1 MQDLVAQG
9 VPASSLLF
17 LNFEDDRLQPLDL
30 KGAAG
35 IIDAFYAEVPENHD
49 RSTYLFLD
57 EVHALPEWSRLVRR
71 LQDTR
76 KARLFLTGSSARMLS
91 REIATELRG
100 RSLATEV
107 WPYSFS
113 EWLSARE
120 PGKEM
125 RLPRPP
131 FGQRALDRLRPVL
144 LAYLEEGGFPEVY
157 GLDPATRLRL
167 LQDYVDV
174 VVFRDVVERH
184 GITNLTLARYLTRTL
199 LRNVGRSLSLNKL
212 HNDLR
217 SQGRSVGKDTLY
229 EYLGYFEDAFLCFPL
244 PLHEA
249 SPRKA
254 ETAPKKIYGID
265 PGLIAAFR
273 MGADDLGQRF
283 ENLLYLDL
291 RRQGCE
297 LAYYLTASRREVD
310 FLARYP
316 DGRRELIQACWDAG
330 DPETLR
336 REAEALDEAKA
347 ELGLEGRI
355 VTMGRYLEQ
364 QAGPGRQ
371 LQ

>member
-1 MQDLVAQG
+1 
-9 VPASSLLF
+9 
-17 LNFEDDRLQPLDL
+17 
-30 KGAAG
+30 
-35 IIDAFYAEVPENHD
+35 
-49 RSTYLFLD
+49 
-57 EVHALPEWSRLVRR
+57 
-71 LQDTR
+71 
-76 KARLFLTGSSARMLS
+76 
-91 REIATELRG
+91 
-100 RSLATEV
+100 
-107 WPYSFS
+107 
-113 EWLSARE
+113 
-120 PGKEM
+120 
-125 RLPRPP
+125 
-131 FGQRALDRLRPVL
+131 
-144 LAYLEEGGFPEVY
+144 
-157 GLDPATRLRL
+157 
-167 LQDYVDV
+167 
-174 VVFRDVVERH
+174 
-184 GITNLTLARYLTRTL
+184 
-199 LRNVGRSLSLNKL
+199 
-212 HNDLR
+212 
-217 SQGRSVGKDTLY
+217 VGKDTLY